1 MVSTRA
7 SAGGTFP
14 VPESYAPGAKE
25 ASVDLRNGTFKDNG
39 SAKPAE
45 NGAAKPADDVSGPM
59 LEPSA
64 FNKNW
69 VRICQVLPRHIGTW
83 QMVPLNV
90 SHLSMSGL

>member
-1 MVSTRA
+1 MAGRETKFSAHFTITQCPCRTKQMVSTRA
-7 SAGGTFP
+7 SSGGSFP

-69 VRICQVLPRHIGTW
+69 VRIC
-83 QMVPLNV
+83 
-90 SHLSMSGL
+90 